1 VTALIAMASDQST
14 SVTLLERLRGRD
26 EQAWGRLVHLY
37 APLVYHWCQRAGVPA
52 QDVADLQQEVF
63 AAVAAGLD
71 GFRRDRPEDTF
82 RGWLRGIMRHK
93 LVDYRRRRSSQPA
106 AVGGTTVQR
115 LLQETPEPE
124 LLDEPAEQINGLFLR
139 AVELVRGEFEA
150 KTWTAFWRA
159 AVDGHAPAVIAAD
172 LNTTAMAVRKAKSRV
187 LHRLRQEIGDLI
199 D

>member
-1 VTALIAMASDQST
+1 MDSDHST

-37 APLVYHWCQRAGVPA
+37 APLVHHWCQRAGVPA

-82 RGWLRGIMRHK
+82 RGWLRGITRHK
-93 LVDYRRRRSSQPA
+93 LADYRRRRGSQPDA
-106 AVGGTTVQR
+106 AGGTTVQR
-115 LLQETPEPE
+115 LLQQVPEPE
-124 LLDEPAEQINGLFLR
+124 LLDEPADQINGLFLR

-150 KTWTAFWRA
+150 KTWTAFWRRRRRSRAGRNCRRLEHDRHGRPQGQVTRA
-159 AVDGHAPAVIAAD
+159 APSAPG
-172 LNTTAMAVRKAKSRV
+172 NR
-187 LHRLRQEIGDLI
+187 RLD
-199 D
+199 